1 MWLQGPVGRR
11 AGEERNEIQDA
22 APLIRGDLRGS
33 QHAGKKPGRGR
44 YRGDKKQHGQ
54 RAWGDGDDEQHA
66 GYKRRQRDQPRLT
79 RGLGGVWWARRNV
92 YLFPQCAVGGAAAAH
107 EHRCGEE
114 SGVVAVFLRQPPIE
128 HGAKERADI
137 DAEVENLE
145 GPVARAGLGGK
156 SGAQNRNRGGL
167 EQPRAESERQKP
179 DDEPRRAGDERE
191 GKVPAHQQ
199 PGAGK

>member
-1 MWLQGPVGRR
+1 M
-11 AGEERNEIQDA
+11 
-22 APLIRGDLRGS
+22 
-33 QHAGKKPGRGR
+33 
-44 YRGDKKQHGQ
+44 
-54 RAWGDGDDEQHA
+54 
-66 GYKRRQRDQPRLT
+66 
-79 RGLGGVWWARRNV
+79 
-92 YLFPQCAVGGAAAAH
+92 
-107 EHRCGEE
+107 
-114 SGVVAVFLRQPPIE
+114 VAVFLRQPPSE

-199 PGAGK
+199 PGAGKQGALGAQEPVADPATHKREKIEQAAVRADERGGLRLLHTEPTGG